1 MPTVKK
7 SALIAGVVLL
17 LVVALAGCY
26 PPQAA
31 APAATTPAPA
41 STEPPVATA
50 PTPAPTEAPA
60 DTPPAPAPT
69 QAPVATTP
77 EPGPT
82 AAEPYLGG
90 QWEGKLAV
98 PGAGLEILVA
108 FAEQE
113 GVLVGAIDIPSQGAF
128 GIPLHDI
135 EFDYPSV
142 AFAMLEGPQ
151 MGLFEGELLDD
162 GSIAGRFSQS
172 GVEGRFELQRPVEE
186 TAEPLPY
193 REEEVS
199 FANGD
204 VTLAGTLTLP
214 EGDGPFPAV
223 VLLTGSGQQNRD
235 EELPIV
241 PGYRPF
247 RDIADALTRRGLAV
261 LRYDDR
267 GVGGS
272 SGDLETAT
280 TADFAQDA
288 EAAFG
293 YLVGRPEVDG
303 TRAGLLGHSEGGI
316 IAAMLAAR
324 DPEVAFVVSMA
335 GPSVRGYE
343 VLLKQLERLVLASGG
358 SAEEAAGAAAEQQV
372 VLDLVMAEDWDGLEA
387 KVTELLQG
395 QVAALPEQQRALID
409 DVDAFVQQRVDQQLE
424 VLQSPWYQ
432 FFLAHDPGADW
443 ARVTVPVLALFGT
456 LDAQVD
462 AEQNRTALEAIMA
475 EAGNQDLTVVVLPTA
490 NHLFQ
495 DAKTGALEEYSM
507 LPTELVPG
515 LLETIGDWLLGL
527 E

>member
-1 MPTVKK
+1 MPTAKK
-7 SALIAGVVLL
+7 SVLIAGVVLSNM
-17 LVVALAGCY
+17 VALAGCY
-26 PPQAA
+26 PPQSG
-31 APAATTPAPA
+31 APAATVPGPVPTEAPA
-41 STEPPVATA
+41 AA
-50 PTPAPTEAPA
+50 AAAPAPTEAV
-60 DTPPAPAPT
+60 
-69 QAPVATTP
+69 VAVTP
-77 EPGPT
+77 EPSPA
-82 AAEPYLGG
+82 AAEPYLAG

-113 GVLVGAIDIPSQGAF
+113 GELVGAIDVPAQGAY

-135 EFDYPSV
+135 EFDYPRL

-151 MGLFEGELLDD
+151 MGVFEGELMPD

-172 GVEGRFELQRPVEE
+172 GVAGRFELQRPVEE
-186 TAEPLPY
+186 SAEPPPY
-193 REEEVS
+193 GEEEVS

-247 RDIADALTRRGLAV
+247 RDIADHLTRQGFAV

-272 SGDLETAT
+272 SGDLATAT

-288 EAAFG
+288 EAAFN
-293 YLVGRPEVDG
+293 YLVRRPEVEG
-303 TRAGLLGHSEGGI
+303 ARVGLLGHSEGAI

-324 DPEVAFVVSMA
+324 NPEVAFVVSMA
-335 GPSVRGYE
+335 GPSTRGYDL
-343 VLLKQLERLVLASGG
+343 LLKQVERLVLASGG
-358 SAEEAAGAAAEQQV
+358 SAEEAAAAAAEQRV
-372 VLDLVMAEDWDGLEA
+372 ILDLVMAKDWDGLEA

-409 DVDAFVQQRVDQQLE
+409 DVDAFVQQRVAQQLE

-462 AEQNRTALEAIMA
+462 AEQNRAALEAIMA
-475 EAGNQDLTVVVLPTA
+475 EAGNQDLTVAVLPTA

-495 DAKTGALEEYSM
+495 DAQTGAVEEYSM
-507 LPTELVPG
+507 LPAELVPG
-515 LLETIGDWLLGL
+515 LLETIGDWLAALK
-527 E
+527 